1 VAEPGQQRDIGLGRM
16 ILSHGARPWVRPDV
30 RPTPAES
37 EHADAEHNT
46 ENAKKKSK
54 KD

>member
-1 VAEPGQQRDIGLGRM
+1 
-16 ILSHGARPWVRPDV
+16 VRPDV

-46 ENAKKKSK
+46 EKAKTKSK
-54 KD
+54 EDC